1 MGIDSHFFPWRPR
14 DEGRGEAIAGS
25 GHSLRLPTLSRYLT
39 TAYTFLEETT
49 LQLATLLLALS
60 SGHILRPTVRQR
72 SQRTL
77 YCKRRRPTTLLASG
91 DWLNNKISLLFCSKA
106 AQLAQLLKRDKNEVV
121 KEEGPV
127 YVALL
132 NASIDVYDDSM
143 RMLVRMSARTHVEKK
158 GRR

>member
-60 SGHILRPTVRQR
+60 SGHTLRPTFRQR

-91 DWLNNKISLLFCSKA
+91 DWLNNKISFLFCSKA

-132 NASIDVYDDSM
+132 IASKVTFVMILCACS
-143 RMLVRMSARTHVEKK
+143 
-158 GRR
+158 

>member
-60 SGHILRPTVRQR
+60 SGHTHNSHSVHFIVRDDG
-72 SQRTL
+72 
-77 YCKRRRPTTLLASG
+77 RRPTTLLASG
-91 DWLNNKISLLFCSKA
+91 DWLNNKISFLFCSKA
-106 AQLAQLLKRDKNEVV
+106 AQLVQLLKRDKNEVV

-132 NASIDVYDDSM
+132 NASSDVLMILCACS
-143 RMLVRMSARTHVEKK
+143 
-158 GRR
+158 

>member
-49 LQLATLLLALS
+49 LQLATLLLWTHS
-60 SGHILRPTVRQR
+60 QQ

-91 DWLNNKISLLFCSKA
+91 DWLNNKISFLFCSKA

-132 NASIDVYDDSM
+132 NASSDV
-143 RMLVRMSARTHVEKK
+143 
-158 GRR
+158 